1 MRVVLH
7 QRHNLL
13 GGAGAAFGIHRQR
26 QLAVRVKRGD
36 AGAGGIEHIPAV
48 VKLALPADHIL
59 VCNLAV
65 LIEVLRYR
73 FGHLDGLVDG
83 PGALAHQRVR
93 ILQTVFGLQVAVEHD
108 DRGAR
113 LALEAH
119 IAVCKIQLVA
129 ERHVAVE
136 GVIPPIGLQP
146 VERGNGI
153 EVVQRPLGRKRAA
166 VVQAGIDDLIVL
178 RAAGD
183 DLVADG
189 RQHRAARTRGLMQ
202 TLLDD
207 LDVEVFLHEMV
218 ARLDGVVD
226 AGSQLLAL
234 IIVRILV
241 FHILGLGLVV
251 RIHTRAEDG
260 KGAPAVVLFLHIVLN
275 ALLRVGLRLRGRR
288 ADGCG
293 GRARLSP
300 PGTGREG
307 QHKQQQRRTA
317 A

>member
-1 MRVVLH
+1 
-7 QRHNLL
+7 
-13 GGAGAAFGIHRQR
+13 
-26 QLAVRVKRGD
+26 
-36 AGAGGIEHIPAV
+36 
-48 VKLALPADHIL
+48 
-59 VCNLAV
+59 
-65 LIEVLRYR
+65 
-73 FGHLDGLVDG
+73 
-83 PGALAHQRVR
+83 
-93 ILQTVFGLQVAVEHD
+93 
-108 DRGAR
+108 
-113 LALEAH
+113 
-119 IAVCKIQLVA
+119 
-129 ERHVAVE
+129 
-136 GVIPPIGLQP
+136 
-146 VERGNGI
+146 
-153 EVVQRPLGRKRAA
+153 
-166 VVQAGIDDLIVL
+166 
-178 RAAGD
+178 
-183 DLVADG
+183 
-189 RQHRAARTRGLMQ
+189 MQ